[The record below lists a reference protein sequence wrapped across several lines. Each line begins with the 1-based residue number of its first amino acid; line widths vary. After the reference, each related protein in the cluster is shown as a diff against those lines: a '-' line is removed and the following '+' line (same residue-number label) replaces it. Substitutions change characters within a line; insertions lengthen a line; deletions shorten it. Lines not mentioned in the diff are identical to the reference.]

1 MIGALKPYPEYED
14 SNLPWLGKVPANWQ
28 VSRAK
33 LILKEIDTRSTK
45 GQETLL
51 SVSQYTGVTPRRTRE
66 NSAEQDTRSES
77 LLGYKVT
84 VQPEIAGN
92 LLPSRLVGY
101 LC

>member
-33 LILKEIDTRSTK
+33 LILK
-45 GQETLL
+45 
-51 SVSQYTGVTPRRTRE
+51 
-66 NSAEQDTRSES
+66 
-77 LLGYKVT
+77 VT